1 MKTRPLIVRVGAIAS
16 SLALAG
22 AYVSCRSV
30 GTHADSQT
38 AQTPPPTPEERTE
51 PTLFYGTKSGAIE
64 FPQEA
69 APKPPAPARPQAPAQ
84 PPARRTLMP
93 GSKSLSPIIP
103 ASTPSQTTTP
113 PR

>member
-1 MKTRPLIVRVGAIAS
+1 MKTRPLIVRAGAVAS
-16 SLALAG
+16 SLALTA

-30 GTHADSQT
+30 GTHADSQA
-38 AQTPPPTPEERTE
+38 AQTQASTPEERTE

-69 APKPPAPARPQAPAQ
+69 APKPPATAQPQASTQ

-103 ASTPSQTTTP
+103 ASTPSQTGTP
-113 PR
+113 RR